1 MAFRTEWIPFGPAA
15 GVIAASGRLDFRAQ
29 AAVDD
34 ALVRARAEGARVVA
48 LDLAGLTRA
57 DGSGLTVLY
66 RALLAAEGSDLRLA
80 LCGLSAPC
88 ASLLRELGFSPR
100 LPVYPSRARALGI
113 PERDAQGA
121 EPGCRDG
128 EWAPHLGPARFQGEP
143 PAGFLPRLVE
153 GLPVQTPFTG
163 FGEVWH
169 KTYEI
174 RLPGAGASV
183 RRLAEELRTHLGELW
198 PDGAEL
204 WLPGGEVAPGAVGL
218 IRIRLPGGAPLVTGI
233 RILHVGPD
241 TFSFVT
247 LKGHMQAGWI
257 TFRVY
262 TDHGTPV
269 ARVESLARTGD
280 PVHEVGF
287 RLFGHAEQE
296 RFWHQ
301 TLERFAARV
310 GVPGRVTATKTRVE
324 ARRRWAALANLP
336 ANAALRTPL
345 AALLGGRKP

>member
-1 MAFRTEWIPFGPAA
+1 MAFRTEWTPFGPAA

-121 EPGCRDG
+121 EPGCRAG
-128 EWAPHLGPARFQGEP
+128 EWAPLLGPARFQGEP

-198 PDGAEL
+198 PDGADL
-204 WLPGGEVAPGAVGL
+204 WLPGGEVVPGAVGL

-233 RILHVGPD
+233 RILHVGP
-241 TFSFVT
+241 
-247 LKGHMQAGWI
+247 
-257 TFRVY
+257 
-262 TDHGTPV
+262 
-269 ARVESLARTGD
+269 
-280 PVHEVGF
+280 
-287 RLFGHAEQE
+287 
-296 RFWHQ
+296 
-301 TLERFAARV
+301 
-310 GVPGRVTATKTRVE
+310 
-324 ARRRWAALANLP
+324 
-336 ANAALRTPL
+336 
-345 AALLGGRKP
+345 